1 MRVKKTGLERVK
13 AELEKLEIPYELQ
26 ELPQSTRTAKDAAHA
41 VQCTVGQ
48 IVKSLVFTNAEGQ
61 PFLILTS
68 GSNQVNEGLVGR
80 TLGGKIQFAKADV
93 VREQTGFSIGGVSP
107 YGLIKKIPIYI
118 DRDLTQYQQ
127 VWAAAG
133 SSHAVVRISP
143 QDLVETT
150 SGILISVH

>member
-1 MRVKKTGLERVK
+1 MRAKKTGVERVK
-13 AELEKLEIPYELQ
+13 AALEKLEIPFQLQ

-41 VQCTVGQ
+41 VQCSVEQ
-48 IVKSLVFTNAEGQ
+48 IVKSLVFTTAEGQ
-61 PFLILTS
+61 PLLILTS
-68 GSNQVNEGLVGR
+68 GSNQVKEGLVGR

-107 YGLIKKIPIYI
+107 YGLIKQIPIYI

-143 QDLVETT
+143 QDLVKTT
-150 SGILISVH
+150 GGIVISVH